1 MNALL
6 HFFSIPHQMKRREE
20 LYAEGKIHDFR
31 RMSVSRCKVDQ
42 PPLCQEIE
50 TAPIR
55 LDELPDILAYDF
67 IGCRALGQLRNVD
80 LNIEVSG
87 VRHHSSV
94 LHHVEVTLAED
105 VLISRKRQEDVAHL
119 CRLVHRHDIEA
130 VKDRLNRLDG
140 IDFRDDN
147 ICAKSACTHRSALAA
162 PSVSCDNDRLPRY
175 DEVRRTHDAVP
186 CGLPRPIAVVKEILA
201 VCVICR
207 NHRELKLA
215 LTLQRL

>member
-1 MNALL
+1 M
-6 HFFSIPHQMKRREE
+6 PHQMKSREE
-20 LYAEGKIHDFR
+20 LYAKGEIHDLC
-31 RMSVSRCKVDQ
+31 RMPISRCEVDQ
-42 PPLCQEIE
+42 SPLCQEIE
-50 TAPIR
+50 SAPIR
-55 LDELPDILAYDF
+55 LNELPDILAYDF
-67 IGCRALGQLRNVD
+67 IGCRTLGQLRNVD

-94 LHHVEVTLAED
+94 LHHVEVTLAEN
-105 VLISRKRQEDVAHL
+105 VLIACKRQENIAHL
-119 CRLVHRHDIEA
+119 CRLVHRHDIET

-147 ICAKSACTHRSALAA
+147 ICAESACTHRSTLAA
-162 PSVSCDNDRLPRY
+162 PSISCDNDRLPRY
-175 DEVRRTHDAVP
+175 DKVRRAHDAVP
-186 CGLPRPIAVVKEILA
+186 CGLPCPIAIVKEILA